1 MKILKVILILLVP
14 AMGIVGCQK
23 SAIEPKKCSEH
34 PESGSYTAPESTG
47 LATDVSTVSGESGGP
62 STDIYGSG
70 DDDRDGGDKKTK
82 KR

>member
-1 MKILKVILILLVP
+1 MKILRVILILLVP

-23 SAIEPKKCSEH
+23 SDVTPKKCSEK
-34 PESGSYTAPESTG
+34 PEAGSYTAPESTG
-47 LATDVSTVSGESGGP
+47 LATDGSVSGGPTGP
-62 STDIYGSG
+62 STDIYGTG